1 VKGTDLAFASAA
13 EIAAQVRQREL
24 TARQVAEACL
34 ARIEALQPRLNCF
47 IQILSDI
54 AFEQA
59 SSVDDAIR
67 SGRTAGPLAGVPVAI
82 KDIIDVA
89 GVTTTSASHRW
100 LHRQAETDAA
110 LAERLRRAGAI
121 LIGKTNLHECAFGVT
136 NINPHYGPVHNPWD
150 PTRIPGGSS
159 GGSAAAVAAG
169 LCAGAVGTDTGGS
182 IRIPASLCGV
192 AGIKPTYGLVPL
204 DGVIPLAWTLDHA
217 GPLARTVRDAAL
229 LLDVMAGTVEDD
241 ARSLVRALDAAG
253 PLSSRGASGAR
264 GVRVGI
270 PRKFFWEHLDIE
282 VETIATTAVETLRSL
297 GAGVRDVE
305 VPYASFAGSAV
316 SVILSTEAT
325 AFHEQHLR
333 THPAEYGE
341 DVRTRLERGF
351 FLSGTDYITA
361 LRAQGFLHREFLRA
375 FEEADVL
382 VMPTTQAAA
391 SPIDDDPSSAS
402 TTSLAMSVHLTRFTN
417 PFNLTGFPAL
427 SLPCGFTKEGLP
439 VGLQIVGRPRDEAL
453 VLRVG
458 KAYESATEWHTRRPP
473 LH

>member
-1 VKGTDLAFASAA
+1 VNSADLAFASAA
-13 EIAAQVRQREL
+13 EIAARVRQRDL
-24 TARQVAEACL
+24 TARQVTEAFL
-34 ARIEALQPRLNCF
+34 ARIETLQSRLNCF

-59 SSVDDAIR
+59 ARVDDAIH
-67 SGRTAGPLAGVPVAI
+67 SGRAAGPLAGVPVAI
-82 KDIIDVA
+82 KDIVDVA

-121 LIGKTNLHECAFGVT
+121 LIGKTSLHECAFGVT
-136 NINPHYGPVHNPWD
+136 NINPHYGPVRNPWD
-150 PTRIPGGSS
+150 LARIPGGSS

-192 AGIKPTYGLVPL
+192 AGIKPTYGMVPL
-204 DGVIPLAWTLDHA
+204 DGVVPLAWTLDHA

-229 LLDVMAGTVEDD
+229 LLDVMAGTEEDD
-241 ARSLVRALDAAG
+241 ARSLVRALDAG
-253 PLSSRGASGAR
+253 RPPSSRGAGGAR

-270 PRKFFWEHLDIE
+270 PRKFFWERLDGE
-282 VETIATTAVETLRSL
+282 VGTIATTAVETLRTL

-305 VPYASFAGSAV
+305 VPYASYAGSAV
-316 SVILSTEAT
+316 SVILSAEAT

-391 SPIDDDPSSAS
+391 SPIDDDPESAS
-402 TTSLAMSVHLTRFTN
+402 STSLAMSVQLTRFTN

-427 SLPCGFTKEGLP
+427 SLPCGFTKQGLP

-458 KAYESATEWHTRRPP
+458 EAYESATEWHTRRPP

>member
-1 VKGTDLAFASAA
+1 MNGADLAFTAAA
-13 EIAAQVRQREL
+13 EIAARVRQREL
-24 TARQVAEACL
+24 TARQVTEAFI
-34 ARIEALQPRLNCF
+34 ARIETLQPRLNCF

-59 SSVDDAIR
+59 ARIDSAIH
-67 SGRTAGPLAGVPVAI
+67 SGRGAGPLAGVPVAI
-82 KDIIDVA
+82 KDIVDVA

-253 PLSSRGASGAR
+253 PLSSRGAGGAR
-264 GVRVGI
+264 GVRIGI
-270 PRKFFWEHLDIE
+270 PRKFFWEHVDIE
-282 VETIATTAVETLRSL
+282 VETIATTAVETLRTL

-316 SVILSTEAT
+316 SVILSAEAT
-325 AFHEQHLR
+325 ALHEHHLR
-333 THPAEYGE
+333 THPAAYGE

-375 FEEADVL
+375 FEKADVL

-402 TTSLAMSVHLTRFTN
+402 TTSLAMSAQLTRFTN

-427 SLPCGFTKEGLP
+427 SLPCGFTKQGLP

-458 KAYESATEWHTRRPP
+458 EAYEAATAWHTRRPP
-473 LH
+473 LD